1 MGTAAGLVAAMSTVG
16 AGWLAGLY
24 SHTIVVP
31 LSLLALLATLAE
43 SVVGATFERAGLLD
57 NDAVNLINTLLAAM
71 LGAGWAWIV
80 G

>member
-1 MGTAAGLVAAMSTVG
+1 MR
-16 AGWLAGLY
+16 
-24 SHTIVVP
+24 P
-31 LSLLALLATLAE
+31 LSLLALLVILAE
-43 SVVGATFERAGLLD
+43 SVVGATLERAGLLD